1 MADHE
6 NEEDNYEEEEEEVE
20 NQAVRVN
27 KGTNRRAEM

>member
-1 MADHE
+1 MEDHK
-6 NEEDNYEEEEEEVE
+6 EDNYEEEEEEVG